1 MASKSA
7 GSKRRAEDAFQASM
21 QAAIARV
28 VQGGD
33 ARDADLVYGRVRGD
47 GHRHYLDADLEDD
60 EGDEDEDHADVMPS
74 QPAKKVQLPP
84 PTASSSSSSS
94 SSSSQSASYASAS
107 IEAAFRAGR
116 EFGNSEQLPR
126 PPCPVCKLRKERN
139 RVAARESRLKKKN
152 GAPVAEA
159 LAAAPVA
166 VTPKYGGKSLMVLMK
181 MESPKA
187 QAAGEEEEDEEDEE
201 EEGEENG
208 KGSELPMQPPPF

>member
-28 VQGGD
+28 VQGSE

-47 GHRHYLDADLEDD
+47 GHRHYLDADLEDE
-60 EGDEDEDHADVMPS
+60 EGDEEEEDDGDVAAV
-74 QPAKKVQLPP
+74 QKPAKKVQLPP
-84 PTASSSSSSS
+84 PTASSSSSS

-152 GAPVAEA
+152 GAPTVEA
-159 LAAAPVA
+159 PTAAPA
-166 VTPKYGGKSLMVLMK
+166 ITPKYGGKGLMMIMK

-187 QAAGEEEEDEEDEE
+187 QVAEEDEE
-201 EEGEENG
+201 EEEEEEEEA
-208 KGSELPMQPPPF
+208 KGPEVPMQPPPF